1 VLIQGPL
8 HQQIGA
14 AMPQPMLPVDAPT
27 TVDDTLQERLHQE
40 LQTGLLVVETPGLS
54 GTVLPE
60 ELLEGV
66 E

>member
-1 VLIQGPL
+1 
-8 HQQIGA
+8 
-14 AMPQPMLPVDAPT
+14 MPQPMLPVDAPT